1 MRVEYF
7 LLPWLCA
14 LIFDSTKF
22 RFWLTV
28 RWILL
33 NSWVISVALVTFWQ
47 LGLTAHEIPTHKT
60 CGPLPRQKDETCRK
74 KKRNKTWARWAR
86 EKNLDFLTTNDS
98 SWFCFGYLSKSGQ
111 LSENSSWRLL
121 SYCMRASSVFPK
133 QSPSFPRVKFCET
146 HQNKPVKWIQCL
158 ILSRQS
164 PFPPNA

>member
-22 RFWLTV
+22 RLWLTV

-74 KKRNKTWARWAR
+74 KKGNKTWARRAR
-86 EKNLDFLTTNDS
+86 GK
-98 SWFCFGYLSKSGQ
+98 KS
-111 LSENSSWRLL
+111 R
-121 SYCMRASSVFPK
+121 FPYYK
-133 QSPSFPRVKFCET
+133 RFF
-146 HQNKPVKWIQCL
+146 L
-158 ILSRQS
+158 ILLWLFIEIGPALRKAIMKTTFVLHEGVFSFS
-164 PFPPNA
+164 